1 MKRIVGLLAISV
13 GCATSNVV
21 RTPSTP
27 ATLAVEQRTTL
38 HVGELA
44 VLKIP
49 SDRRYSRYS
58 NADPDGAWRRVFG
71 LVKRSRRDMTFRAM
85 RPGSGA
91 IIISPNVPNGEC
103 ISCAT
108 LHYFI
113 EVVAQK

>member
-44 VLKIP
+44 VLHVP
-49 SDRRYSRYS
+49 SDSRYS
-58 NADPDGAWRRVFG
+58 PHEINGAWQDVLARVHQ
-71 LVKRSRRDMTFRAM
+71 SNRDVTFRVI
-85 RPGSGA
+85 RPGSDV
-91 IIISPNVPNGEC
+91 IVLSPDVPNGEC

-108 LHYFI
+108 LHYF
-113 EVVAQK
+113 VTAVPQQ